1 MSVMSMGGLVFPT
14 FTEAVC
20 GTSTSTRCVLNSAGA
35 VACTSQGPGAGPLSG
50 PSIAC
55 PVEIHTCVNMHKHS
69 SERMIQGRLSWGGGS
84 EDSGGTAKTNS
95 NFGDDTEQK
104 RFPRVCDHARLLGL
118 TMG

>member
-1 MSVMSMGGLVFPT
+1 MFPT
-14 FTEAVC
+14 FTDAVC
-20 GTSTSTRCVLNSAGA
+20 GTSTSTRCVLKSAGA

-55 PVEIHTCVNMHKHS
+55 PVEIHTNMCEHAQTLLRKDDTMDNKAGFPGAG
-69 SERMIQGRLSWGGGS
+69 ES

-104 RFPRVCDHARLLGL
+104 IFPRVCDHARLLGL